1 MATGI
6 VKWFNSAK
14 GYGFVCPDGGGQDVF
29 AHFSSIVMDG
39 YKSLKAG
46 QSVNFEIQEGP
57 KGLHAIDISARSE
70 PESESESETESIA
83 IEQTVIK
90 SSITESKVQF
100 EEEMI

>member
-14 GYGFVCPDGGGQDVF
+14 GYGFICPDGGGQDVF

-46 QSVNFEIQEGP
+46 QPVNFEIQEGP
-57 KGLHAIDISARSE
+57 KGLHAVEISAL
-70 PESESESETESIA
+70 SESASTTQAATNSSSAENATNIAETA
-83 IEQTVIK
+83 
-90 SSITESKVQF
+90 
-100 EEEMI
+100 

>member
-14 GYGFVCPDGGGQDVF
+14 GYGFICPDGGGQDVF

-46 QSVNFEIQEGP
+46 QGVNFEIQEGP
-57 KGLHAIDISARSE
+57 KGLHAVEISALEETVSTE
-70 PESESESETESIA
+70 QCVTNHATAESSAQIAETA
-83 IEQTVIK
+83 
-90 SSITESKVQF
+90 
-100 EEEMI
+100 